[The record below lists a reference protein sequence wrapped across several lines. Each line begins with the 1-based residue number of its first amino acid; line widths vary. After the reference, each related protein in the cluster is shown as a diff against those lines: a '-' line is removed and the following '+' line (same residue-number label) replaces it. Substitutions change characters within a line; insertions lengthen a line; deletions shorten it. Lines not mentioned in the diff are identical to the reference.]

1 MRVNVR
7 FFAAF
12 REFAGHDNLEVVLDA
27 GATVHD
33 LRVRLHDRFPRLPQ
47 PERIVVAVN
56 AEYADPDLSLAD
68 NDEVALI
75 PPVSGG
81 SS

>member
-1 MRVNVR
+1 MQVRVR

-12 REFAGHDNLEVVLDA
+12 REFAGRDSLDIDLA
-27 GATVHD
+27 PGSTVHD
-33 LRVRLHDRFPRLPQ
+33 LRVRLRDQFPRLPQ

-56 AEYADPDLSLAD
+56 AEYANPDLPLAD